1 MQNIGNT
8 YQTIKNNVASNGNV
22 NSTVSKQNAA
32 DFSDLF
38 SSLTGSLNSTSLTTT
53 SSVQNSK
60 NVKSSVRTGKNV
72 KPVSSNKTL
81 NKSSNTKAD
90 TLAANKNSVKQ
101 NNHAVKTDSA
111 KTDSTKAKSAESVNS
126 SDDEDILANEKKT
139 MSSDEILMS
148 ELLGTENTELV
159 LDNSDFL
166 ANADNYTV
174 DFTNTNQVMDASDVN
189 ALNQKIELV
198 DKIVQRSSDLIQGN
212 ATNNSTNNATNGD
225 TLNLESSSDL
235 EELKNSL
242 LNLSNEDL
250 SSIENLDDSKLNE
263 FVKTALT
270 AKLSTQNSA
279 QNSANTLNV
288 GANTVSAED
297 TGLDSWFNELLADAD
312 VESVKVT
319 SNESENTDF
328 GADDFDLIE
337 QSLKLS
343 QTLDDRLA
351 KADVKSKIDSIMDS
365 KEEASENTLAKSLEL
380 LRGATQGKTNTDAV
394 SSRITLDNTNLNTAS
409 EQKISSNGLQSLEQ
423 AIKSAVESSTVAM
436 SSDLSDGGSS
446 DSNQNQSF
454 QSMLQQSAA
463 TNKENAQSQISK
475 QFDLLT
481 MSSNLKQNAQALTEK
496 VMQMA
501 SKNLKTMDLTLN
513 PHGLGKMKISLDVG
527 SGDDV
532 TKISISAS
540 SPATKALVEQGMDAL
555 RQTLRDNDI
564 NAKAEVTEYEDGSFE
579 QNQNQE
585 FADNQNQSQNE
596 ESQQNADAQ
605 NYGTVFAS
613 DNDKDNVSENL
624 TENGTENIINSQNGD
639 SVSYFA

>member
-22 NSTVSKQNAA
+22 NSTLSKQNAS

-38 SSLTGSLNSTSLTTT
+38 SSLTGSLNSTSLTAT
-53 SSVQNSK
+53 SSVQNSM
-60 NVKSSVRTGKNV
+60 NVKSTVRTGMNV
-72 KPVSSNKTL
+72 KTVSSNKTL
-81 NKSSNTKAD
+81 DRSSNTKTD

-101 NNHAVKTDSA
+101 NNHAVKSDSA
-111 KTDSTKAKSAESVNS
+111 NAKSVKAQESDNS
-126 SDDEDILANEKKT
+126 SNDEEISSNKKKT
-139 MSSDEILMS
+139 MSSDEIFMS
-148 ELLGTENTELV
+148 ELLGTEDTELV
-159 LDNSDFL
+159 LDNADL
-166 ANADNYTV
+166 LDKADNYSV
-174 DFTNTNQVMDASDVN
+174 DFVNANQVMDAGDVN
-189 ALNQKIELV
+189 ALNQKIELA
-198 DKIVQRSSDLIQGN
+198 DKIVQRTTNLIKDNADSTEFVQSD
-212 ATNNSTNNATNGD
+212 AD
-225 TLNLESSSDL
+225 LESF
-235 EELKNSL
+235 KNSL

-250 SSIENLDDSKLNE
+250 SSIDNLDDSKLNE
-263 FVKTALT
+263 FVKTAIDATLKSDVNNPKTALNTNLT
-270 AKLSTQNSA
+270 
-279 QNSANTLNV
+279 
-288 GANTVSAED
+288 ED

-319 SNESENTDF
+319 ANENENTNF

-343 QTLDDRLA
+343 KTLDDRLA

-380 LRGATQGKTNTDAV
+380 LRGATQGKTDTGAV

-409 EQKISSNGLQSLEQ
+409 EQKVSSNGFQSLEQ
-423 AIKSAVESSTVAM
+423 AIKSAFESSSSAM
-436 SSDLSDGGSS
+436 SSDLSDGGNT

-527 SGDDV
+527 NADDV

-540 SPATKALVEQGMDAL
+540 SPATKALVEQGMEAL

-564 NAKAEVTEYEDGSFE
+564 NAKTEVTEYEDGSFE

-585 FADNQNQSQNE
+585 FADNQNQSQNGQYE
-596 ESQQNADAQ
+596 QNHDDL

-613 DNDKDNVSENL
+613 DNDKNNVSENL